1 MLMDYPSYWVPLFS
15 HLLLLLQ
22 YLKVLHTD
30 PDPGRV
36 RQGVCQV
43 LFKNNLQSDD
53 KNEPARDVILP
64 LSWSK
69 GFYLIQVK
77 WHLDFF
83 MILENTCTW
92 FDFPRRLFVCYLEF
106 GVILL
111 FWKYNLFNCM
121 PIRSSCMCAW
131 KCFSTN

>member
-1 MLMDYPSYWVPLFS
+1 MDYPSYWVPLFS
-15 HLLLLLQ
+15 HLLLLLG

-64 LSWSK
+64 LS
-69 GFYLIQVK
+69 
-77 WHLDFF
+77 
-83 MILENTCTW
+83 
-92 FDFPRRLFVCYLEF
+92 
-106 GVILL
+106 
-111 FWKYNLFNCM
+111 
-121 PIRSSCMCAW
+121 
-131 KCFSTN
+131 